1 MGKINKKIVE
11 DEKIT
16 MEKYLQ
22 EIVDAYHNGAD
33 SNEEIS
39 LRRLADEFDITLMK
53 ARKLLITAGAY
64 HSDLSDYINR
74 LKEEGKS
81 VEEIMQLTGLSRS
94 SVHSYL
100 PYTRAIYNS
109 NETSAYA
116 ERCRLYRQRK
126 NAVIELKQCISKKNQ
141 GLEDVVWKTIQ
152 LFSRYT
158 FTTKKGVKF
167 RYIINKGMVSVLGED
182 VDITRNTVNVAM
194 NMVMEKGNLSKTEWG
209 RLYGGAYL
217 EVVFERIG
225 MI

>member
-1 MGKINKKIVE
+1 MIKKNKKITE
-11 DEKIT
+11 DEKIA

-22 EIVDAYHNGAD
+22 EIVDAYHSGAEN
-33 SNEEIS
+33 NEEIS
-39 LRRLADEFDITLMK
+39 LRRLANEFDITLMK

-64 HSDLSDYINR
+64 HSDLSDYINQ

-81 VEEIMQLTGLSRS
+81 V
-94 SVHSYL
+94 
-100 PYTRAIYNS
+100 
-109 NETSAYA
+109 

-141 GLEDVVWKTIQ
+141 ALEEVVWQTIQ

-167 RYIINKGMVSVLGED
+167 RYIINKGAVCVLGKD
-182 VDITRNTVNVAM
+182 VDITRNTVNVAV
-194 NMVMEKGNLSKTEWG
+194 NMVMEKGNLSEMEWL

-217 EVVFERIG
+217 EVIFERIG